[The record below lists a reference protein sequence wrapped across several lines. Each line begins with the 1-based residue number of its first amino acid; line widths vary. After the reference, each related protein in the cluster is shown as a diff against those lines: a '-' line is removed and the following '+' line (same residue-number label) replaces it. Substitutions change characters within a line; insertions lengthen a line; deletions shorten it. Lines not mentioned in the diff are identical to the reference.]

1 MRYPERDA
9 PSALLKAAKEVF
21 LEEGFERA
29 SLRKICAKAGVTT
42 GAVYF
47 LYKNKEELFGAIVG
61 KTVEEAEDLC
71 NGLMLNELHDLQSG
85 AENEQKLIDFLYVHR
100 EEIELLINRSKGTKY
115 ENSKKR
121 ALHWLE
127 EAFLKFFNRYGQG
140 KIDREFVH
148 ILAEMRL
155 TGYLAIVNGGYTAEK
170 MRSLSEKIGRYAEG
184 GFEKSV
190 QLDQRQ

>member
-21 LEEGFERA
+21 LKEGFEKA

-47 LYKNKEELFGAIVG
+47 LYKNKEELFEAIVR

-71 NGLMLNELHDLQSG
+71 NGLMLNELHDLQSSV
-85 AENEQKLIDFLYVHR
+85 ENEQKLIDFLYVHR

-121 ALHWLE
+121 ALYWLE
-127 EAFLKFFNRYGQG
+127 EAFLKFFNRYGQS

-155 TGYLAIVNGGYTAEK
+155 TGYLAIVNGGYTVEK

-190 QLDQRQ
+190 QFDKRQ